1 MSMMCVLRQATFC
14 KLEPKHFT
22 AETTGCYN
30 FTEKVITRVS
40 LGEGARAAIVTSS
53 GSACSDAKARHVG
66 RTVDVKTSM
75 QVGKHAAVQF
85 MRPHDLTLIFI
96 HFLQMPPLGGNDY
109 GFGLH
114 LDFTLHTTAA
124 RASTTT
130 IPLVHARRLCMH
142 VYMVYHGMLR
152 YAYGKLCCTKLCCI
166 YDTILHCPMLCCT
179 RLG

>member
-1 MSMMCVLRQATFC
+1 MKARHVGRTVDVKTSM
-14 KLEPKHFT
+14 
-22 AETTGCYN
+22 
-30 FTEKVITRVS
+30 
-40 LGEGARAAIVTSS
+40 
-53 GSACSDAKARHVG
+53 KARHVG

-75 QVGKHAAVQF
+75 QVGKHAALKF

-114 LDFTLHTTAA
+114 LGFTLHTTSA

-142 VYMVYHGMLR
+142 VYMVYHAMPH
-152 YAYGKLCCTKLCCI
+152 YAYGKTMLYKTVLYI
-166 YDTILHCPMLCCT
+166 RYDTTLFNAMLY
-179 RLG
+179 